1 MKGFYVFILK
11 LISRLIKVLRA
22 GPSPAQIG
30 GGFALGMFLGLMP
43 GFNFY
48 WMLICLII
56 ILIDVN
62 ISAAILGWMVFS
74 LIAFLLDT
82 VSHNLGYFLLV
93 NVEWLREFW
102 TSLYNLPVFPISRYN
117 NTVVLG
123 SLIISIILAV
133 PVFYL
138 AKAGI
143 IKYRKKLDP
152 KIQKLKLIKMV
163 KGSSIYSFYARVRNL
178 GD

>member
-1 MKGFYVFILK
+1 VFILK
-11 LISRLIKVLRA
+11 FISRIIKVLRA

-48 WMLICLII
+48 WLLVCILII
-56 ILIDVN
+56 LVDVN
-62 ISAAILGWMVFS
+62 ISAAILGWMFFALV
-74 LIAFLLDT
+74 AFLLDP
-82 VSHNLGYFLLV
+82 VFHALGYVLLA
-93 NVEWLREFW
+93 NIEWLRDFW

-133 PVFYL
+133 PVYYL
-138 AKAGI
+138 VKYGI
-143 IKYRKKLDP
+143 VKYREKLDP
-152 KIQKLKLIKMV
+152 KIQKLKLVRVV
-163 KGSSIYSFYARVRNL
+163 KGSSVYNIYSRVRNL